1 MLWFAAIVALRPSS
15 RLWSAQKESVG
26 VDIWGNPVTEAELA
40 ALTAPEPEP
49 TPEEPEPTPEPAEP
63 EPPKRFES
71 ADFAG
76 SEWKIGVLWGEEQD
90 IEVSWFRCKADG
102 KSEWGFKQGNEG
114 RWSLDDGVY
123 LTVTR
128 NYFLGWNGRRIYSAK
143 VTDDCNYLE
152 GYVRGWKPWEPASIM
167 GQWQAFR
174 LGVERPNPPPW
185 VDAENRVNQTLLA
198 EEQQKDAANTALN
211 K

>member
-1 MLWFAAIVALRPSS
+1 MLWFAAIVALRPRS
-15 RLWSAQKESVG
+15 RLWSTKESVG
-26 VDIWGNPVTEAELA
+26 VDIWGNPVSEAELA
-40 ALTAPEPEP
+40 ALTTPEPP
-49 TPEEPEPTPEPAEP
+49 PEPEPAEP
-63 EPPKRFES
+63 KKFEA

-76 SEWKIGVLWGEEQD
+76 SEWKIGVLWGEEED
-90 IEVSWFRCKADG
+90 IEVSWFRCKDDG
-102 KSEWGFKQGNEG
+102 KSEWGFRTGNEG

-128 NYFLGWNGRRIYSAK
+128 DYFLGWNGRRIYSAK
-143 VTDDCNYLE
+143 VTEDCNYLE

-185 VDAENRVNQTLLA
+185 VDAETRINQTMIQDQESA
-198 EEQQKDAANTALN
+198 TNTDLN